1 MSKIDVAQADD
12 CASVQMNVMVVVSP
26 VPVSVGTFASASL
39 VARVG
44 CRVIDTGINNIVVI
58 VIT

>member
-1 MSKIDVAQADD
+1 
-12 CASVQMNVMVVVSP
+12 MNVMVVVSP
-26 VPVSVGTFASASL
+26 VPVSVETFASAFS

-58 VIT
+58 VIM

>member
-1 MSKIDVAQADD
+1 MSKVDVDD

-26 VPVSVGTFASASL
+26 LLVSVGTFASASS

-58 VIT
+58 VIM

>member
-1 MSKIDVAQADD
+1 
-12 CASVQMNVMVVVSP
+12 MNVMVVVSLL
-26 VPVSVGTFASASL
+26 PVSVGTFASASS

-58 VIT
+58 VIM